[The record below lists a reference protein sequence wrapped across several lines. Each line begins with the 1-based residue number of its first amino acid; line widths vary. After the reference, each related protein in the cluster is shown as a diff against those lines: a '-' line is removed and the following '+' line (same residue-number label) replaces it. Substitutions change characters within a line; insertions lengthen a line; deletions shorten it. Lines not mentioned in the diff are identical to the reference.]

1 MLSNARPKYNVNKV
15 PRWVFCY
22 VGNKLLISPVEK
34 GIFCPKTAK
43 FGSKLA
49 FLVNLGQGMHL
60 VPCWCVGWW
69 LWRAGCI
76 SQDTYLLYCICFPIF
91 ISVFICVCVILS
103 TKNHLYHISGA
114 RVCASDRGKTSV
126 SELSTLVS
134 RIILN
139 GLPCLGHRRWRWWSQ
154 FDAVA
159 IKEFTRS
166 EIVMIIL
173 VFENVLQD
181 LSSVQKDVSTEWDVF
196 L

>member
-15 PRWVFCY
+15 LRWVFCY

-76 SQDTYLLYCICFPIF
+76 SQDTYLLYVKFMSHPPASGKHISRSLKAVLILLAQILGPPRRRVNFDMFKKHQKCVLCILTP
-91 ISVFICVCVILS
+91 
-103 TKNHLYHISGA
+103 NHLTKINFCCPTVFYSINKA
-114 RVCASDRGKTSV
+114 ASV
-126 SELSTLVS
+126 SSG
-134 RIILN
+134 IY
-139 GLPCLGHRRWRWWSQ
+139 
-154 FDAVA
+154 
-159 IKEFTRS
+159 
-166 EIVMIIL
+166 
-173 VFENVLQD
+173 
-181 LSSVQKDVSTEWDVF
+181 
-196 L
+196 

>member
-1 MLSNARPKYNVNKV
+1 MWVTKLMISQVKKKDFCPKTTKFGPKLAFWAKYWHFWHMLSNARPKYNVNKV

-76 SQDTYLLYCICFPIF
+76 SQDTYLLY
-91 ISVFICVCVILS
+91 
-103 TKNHLYHISGA
+103 LYDQLHT
-114 RVCASDRGKTSV
+114 VM
-126 SELSTLVS
+126 TL
-134 RIILN
+134 
-139 GLPCLGHRRWRWWSQ
+139 
-154 FDAVA
+154 
-159 IKEFTRS
+159 
-166 EIVMIIL
+166 
-173 VFENVLQD
+173 
-181 LSSVQKDVSTEWDVF
+181 
-196 L
+196 

>member
-15 PRWVFCY
+15 LRWVFCY

-76 SQDTYLLYCICFPIF
+76 SQDTYLLYIIRLNSILCSSIPQTEDAVDFANRVKRKIAMAGGLVDLVWDGNLKRQVLYSPIF
-91 ISVFICVCVILS
+91 S
-103 TKNHLYHISGA
+103 
-114 RVCASDRGKTSV
+114 R
-126 SELSTLVS
+126 TL
-134 RIILN
+134 I
-139 GLPCLGHRRWRWWSQ
+139 G
-154 FDAVA
+154 
-159 IKEFTRS
+159 
-166 EIVMIIL
+166 EIRL
-173 VFENVLQD
+173 
-181 LSSVQKDVSTEWDVF
+181 K
-196 L
+196 